1 MKFSFELLVTL
12 YLSILQQIIK
22 EWGFWFSVY
31 CGKIYLNSLIKEIK
45 KENRFYQ
52 MQNLQNTKVQRMF
65 LNDFFFVMCD
75 DKL

>member
-31 CGKIYLNSLIKEIK
+31 SGKIYLNNLIKEIK
-45 KENRFYQ
+45 KENRF
-52 MQNLQNTKVQRMF
+52 
-65 LNDFFFVMCD
+65 
-75 DKL
+75 